1 MAQFF
6 FHHSRDMQKSCV
18 CVCISKKKLEACLF
32 FWLRINVQRRQAL
45 EWRACV
51 CCLALLRVEPD
62 ERPSPAWKALCSGGR
77 GDRGRERERRKK
89 KSPSL
94 ALLEISTK
102 ERDGGRVKQADCL
115 ESNKTRRLR
124 GPGSSFGSFDWFQRI
139 GLGPTRRESL
149 KLLIVGSPSLK
160 ISVYSKH
167 ISLRSWPWPELIF
180 IKVGRVAALTK
191 SVSGC
196 LTGIGDGYN
205 R

>member
-1 MAQFF
+1 MCKEDRPWSDGPVFAVWL
-6 FHHSRDMQKSCV
+6 SCV
-18 CVCISKKKLEACLF
+18 WSLMKDP
-32 FWLRINVQRRQAL
+32 
-45 EWRACV
+45 
-51 CCLALLRVEPD
+51 LLHEKRSAVVEG
-62 ERPSPAWKALCSGGR
+62 EIEG
-77 GDRGRERERRKK
+77 ERERRKK

>member
-1 MAQFF
+1 M
-6 FHHSRDMQKSCV
+6 
-18 CVCISKKKLEACLF
+18 
-32 FWLRINVQRRQAL
+32 NVQSRQQAL
-45 EWRACV
+45 EWQACAS
-51 CCLALLRVEPD
+51 CLRVELD

-77 GDRGRERERRKK
+77 GDREGEREGEK

-94 ALLEISTK
+94 ALLEIGTK

-139 GLGPTRRESL
+139 GLGPTRRESF

-167 ISLRSWPWPELIF
+167 ISLRSWLWPELIKAGKEF
-180 IKVGRVAALTK
+180 LRLIQA
-191 SVSGC
+191 
-196 LTGIGDGYN
+196 GDRSDGSSRFLSFN
-205 R
+205 WR